1 MMKSHKLMLVIAIAA
16 TIWYHMKKQKKD
28 EPA

>member
-1 MMKSHKLMLVIAIAA
+1 MKSHKLMLVIAIAA
-16 TIWYHMKKQKKD
+16 TIWYHMNKQQKD

>member
-1 MMKSHKLMLVIAIAA
+1 MRSHKVMLVIAIAA
-16 TIWYHMKKQKKD
+16 TIWYHMNKQKKD